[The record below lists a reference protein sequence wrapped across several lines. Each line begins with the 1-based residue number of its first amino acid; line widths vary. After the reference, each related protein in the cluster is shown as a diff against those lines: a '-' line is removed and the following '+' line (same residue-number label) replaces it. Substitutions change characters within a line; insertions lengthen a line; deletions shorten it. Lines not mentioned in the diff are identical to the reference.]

1 MAKVN
6 WGRLLLGSLIAA
18 VLCFVTDGLMHNMLI
33 HEDWKGVYTAL
44 KATPPTDHDP
54 MSFAYFGLLE
64 IGRGFVT
71 MFLYIMMR
79 ARMGAG
85 PKTAVWAGVVSWV
98 AFSLT
103 GPAQYIPLGL
113 MSCAVWLKAA
123 GFQLVT
129 SVGAALAGAAPY
141 KEKK

>member
-1 MAKVN
+1 
-6 WGRLLLGSLIAA
+6 
-18 VLCFVTDGLMHNMLI
+18 
-33 HEDWKGVYTAL
+33 
-44 KATPPTDHDP
+44 
-54 MSFAYFGLLE
+54 
-64 IGRGFVT
+64 